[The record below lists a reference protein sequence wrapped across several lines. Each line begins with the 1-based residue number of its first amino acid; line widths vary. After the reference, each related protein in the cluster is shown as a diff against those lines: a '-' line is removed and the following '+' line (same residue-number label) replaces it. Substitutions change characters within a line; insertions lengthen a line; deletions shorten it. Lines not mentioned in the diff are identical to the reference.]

1 MLPFDCGRGLSGCVS
16 ESSRFPRHS
25 RGQPRGCVR
34 RRDGDTC
41 GIHRRSGV
49 RIRLLI
55 FAVHG
60 VFRAGYQRAPKTI
73 VSFELADPAAYGTY
87 VKLHDAAFAEPA
99 YLTLVV
105 SGVDVSTAPEGKDL
119 AVVGTVGGSVSA
131 KAVALFALAA
141 SGAALAV
148 RRIRRTR

>member
-1 MLPFDCGRGLSGCVS
+1 M
-16 ESSRFPRHS
+16 
-25 RGQPRGCVR
+25 
-34 RRDGDTC
+34 
-41 GIHRRSGV
+41 
-49 RIRLLI
+49 
-55 FAVHG
+55 
-60 VFRAGYQRAPKTI
+60 
-73 VSFELADPAAYGTY
+73 ADPAAYGTY